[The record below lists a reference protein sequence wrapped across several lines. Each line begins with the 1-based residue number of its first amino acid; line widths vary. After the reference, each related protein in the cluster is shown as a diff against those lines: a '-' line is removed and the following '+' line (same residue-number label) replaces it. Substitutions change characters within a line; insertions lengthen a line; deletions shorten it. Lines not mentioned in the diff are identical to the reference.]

1 MGGGPRWCSG
11 GLLVGFAGLA
21 ALVLR
26 DEVAVRT
33 ATQRGTGAVVR
44 QCVGQC
50 VEMVRLA
57 SGTSLSVLYALALGG
72 VVAIAVYLP
81 VYLAAVFG
89 LEWFDALAVTG
100 AVVGLTAVARL
111 VGGWWTDR
119 RPTARLLTVCY
130 AVAASLG
137 ESDTRWGAV
146 PIVARLAELAA
157 SDELVVVYGSDEP
170 QLPRLDANVLLVG
183 LRDRLPRHSVV
194 ALRVGRETGGRLAGL
209 FGEFV

>member
-130 AVAASLG
+130 AVAASLC
-137 ESDTRWGAV
+137 
-146 PIVARLAELAA
+146 L
-157 SDELVVVYGSDEP
+157 
-170 QLPRLDANVLLVG
+170 
-183 LRDRLPRHSVV
+183 VV
-194 ALRVGRETGGRLAGL
+194 ALAPPRWWVTAPPVAAIAVCDGVASGALLALIGKAARTDSVGAVMGVTGAVAA
-209 FGEFV
+209 FGSLLLSL